1 MLDEARRGD
10 YLAAMNQFSQE
21 LMNAL
26 DVAEPTSEGRIRA
39 RFVLSEEFVGLQGHF
54 PGNPVL
60 PGIALVRLVL
70 ALLERVRQEPVELLE
85 IVRVKYLKVVVPGAV
100 LELELELQ
108 QVDSGRVKARITEAG
123 TRVAEM
129 QLRVRRAEQREVE
142 S

>member
-26 DVAEPTSEGRIRA
+26 EVAEPTSEGRISA
-39 RFVLSEEFVGLQGHF
+39 RFVLSEDFVGLQGHF

-70 ALLERVRQEPVELLE
+70 LLERVRQEPVELLE

-100 LELELELQ
+100 LKLELQ
-108 QVDSGRVKARITEAG
+108 QVDSGRVKARITEDGA
-123 TRVAEM
+123 RVAEM
-129 QLRVRRAEQREVE
+129 QLRVQRAEKREVE